1 LIWKFLLILAIVL
14 LIFGSTRLPTLA
26 RAFGESITEFKK
38 GIKGIEDQS
47 EDKTK
52 S

>member
-1 LIWKFLLILAIVL
+1 LIKYLIIIAIVL
-14 LIFGSTRLPTLA
+14 LIFGSSRLPTLA

-47 EDKTK
+47 EEK
-52 S
+52 SDR